1 MFMDRRV
8 FVNAPTGSPK
18 FPRSVTRRRRDRRS
32 RGASLEA
39 LDALVKH
46 DETIAATRERK
57 LQWGSFAERT
67 RELQTAAAAG
77 GAATK

>member
-18 FPRSVTRRRRDRRS
+18 FPHRSLAA
-32 RGASLEA
+32 GATGDHAEFPLEA

-46 DETIAATRERK
+46 DETNCRDARTEAAMGLVRR
-57 LQWGSFAERT
+57 AHP
-67 RELQTAAAAG
+67 
-77 GAATK
+77 